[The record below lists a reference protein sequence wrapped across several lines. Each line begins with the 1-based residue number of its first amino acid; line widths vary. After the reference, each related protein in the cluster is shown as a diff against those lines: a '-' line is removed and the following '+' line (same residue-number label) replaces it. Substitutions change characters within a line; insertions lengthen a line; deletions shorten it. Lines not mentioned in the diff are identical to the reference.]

1 MAAEAALILQFMD
14 AAFRLS
20 SGLQRLCTE
29 IRDVPL
35 RFATLRTDLVGQV
48 ELVQFIQRECQP
60 QFALAAVPPTLDT
73 VLHEYSVLANE
84 FDKILNG
91 LLAKRTG
98 GYLQSAWKGF
108 CSVQK
113 KEEVSHM
120 CHRLEQKRDVLDMWL
135 SAADL

>member
-20 SGLQRLCTE
+20 SGLRRLCTE
-29 IRDVPL
+29 IRAVPL
-35 RFATLRTDLVGQV
+35 RFETLRADLVEQI
-48 ELVQFIQRECQP
+48 ELIQFIQRKCQP
-60 QFALAAVPPTLDT
+60 EFALAALPPTLDT
-73 VLHEYSVLANE
+73 LLHEYIALANE
-84 FDKILNG
+84 FNKTLDG

-98 GYLQSAWKGF
+98 GRLQSAWTSF

-120 CHRLEQKRDVLDMWL
+120 CHRLEQKRDVLNMWL